1 MKYLL
6 MILLMALTLQ
16 AEVDL
21 APYKAA
27 KFTVVKILAKN
38 NEVYKMSQNLA
49 VDKHTKALVL
59 WRSIA
64 VNNEGFAM
72 MLDKREQLKVNKDAE
87 NLKQF
92 YLIENEIEYH
102 VISVA
107 KQKSEYKNLYEQWSQ
122 AQQQLNEFRL
132 SKVRQED
139 KKVLAEAYAVMN
151 NHRVIGSDF

>member
-1 MKYLL
+1 
-6 MILLMALTLQ
+6 
-16 AEVDL
+16 
-21 APYKAA
+21 
-27 KFTVVKILAKN
+27 
-38 NEVYKMSQNLA
+38 MSQNLA